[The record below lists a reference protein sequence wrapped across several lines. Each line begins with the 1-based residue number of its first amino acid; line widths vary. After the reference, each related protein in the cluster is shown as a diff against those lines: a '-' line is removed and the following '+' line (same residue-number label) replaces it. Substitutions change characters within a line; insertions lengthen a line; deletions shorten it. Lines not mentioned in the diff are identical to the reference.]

1 MCRRSRSSTCPPFE
15 IRRKSR
21 GNRAGPSR
29 GRLAA
34 TRRRLDVSRG
44 RLVVSRGL
52 LAAVLLQTGGRTPV
66 FMTLED
72 GSHFHA
78 TA

>member
-1 MCRRSRSSTCPPFE
+1 
-15 IRRKSR
+15 
-21 GNRAGPSR
+21 
-29 GRLAA
+29 
-34 TRRRLDVSRG
+34 VSRG